1 MIIRKAYFFCY
12 IFFLWLNLLE
22 ACRASRKSDQ
32 DHQSCEGKC
41 WQNFNRNDP
50 CHCNSQCQNHNNCCD
65 DFVDHCFTCQNKCG
79 NSFNR
84 NYGCQVLF
92 NNMYLHFFFNS
103 LLHSFTYSAMMVALD
118 TKIVALTILVYA
130 AMPP

>member
-1 MIIRKAYFFCY
+1 MIIRKVYFCC

-22 ACRASRKSDQ
+22 ACRASSRKSDQ
-32 DHQSCEGKC
+32 DQSCEGIC

-118 TKIVALTILVYA
+118 SKIVAPTIMVHA

>member
-1 MIIRKAYFFCY
+1 MIMRKVYFCC

-22 ACRASRKSDQ
+22 ACRASSRKSDQ
-32 DHQSCEGKC
+32 DQSCEGKC

-118 TKIVALTILVYA
+118 SKIVAPIIMVHA